1 MALLCYYVLR
11 RKFMLKRKAETKI
24 KKWLNEDKKALL
36 VYGARQVGKTYLI
49 RECLKDYDYIEF
61 NLIAQPEIATLLA
74 TANSV
79 DDLAIRL
86 SLFTDKKFIKG
97 QTVIFFDEIQEYK
110 EIVSKIKFFVDEGSF
125 RYILSGSLLGVEIT
139 NLKSAPVGY
148 LQELKMFPLDF
159 EEFLQVFNVRREL
172 IFSLYNSFTEKTP
185 VDEVVNRKLLDIFNH
200 YLLVGG
206 MPAAVAKYAETSN
219 LEDVLQEHIAITEQ
233 YKLDFTKYEVKNKKL
248 ALTQIYELIPSELS
262 EKNKRFNF
270 ADVKLGLKY
279 ERAQDNFIW
288 LQKAGVALP
297 VFNTSEPKIPLKLN
311 EKSSLFKLY
320 LSDVGMLTSWY
331 GRATKIK
338 ILNNEKDIN
347 SGALFENAVAQELFA
362 HGYAPY
368 YFNSKK
374 QGELDFV
381 IEYHGK
387 VLPIEVKSGK
397 DYTVH
402 SALNNVLNNKEYDID
417 QAFVFANCNVSVKNN
432 ITYYPIYFCTFLKE
446 YDVTL
451 PIINKPDLSNL

>member
-1 MALLCYYVLR
+1 
-11 RKFMLKRKAETKI
+11 MLKRKAEKI
-24 KKWLNEDKKALL
+24 IKNWLNNNTKALL

-49 RECLKDYDYIEF
+49 RECLKDYNFIEF
-61 NLIAQPEIATLLA
+61 NLIEQPEIASLLA
-74 TANSV
+74 TAETV
-79 DDLAIRL
+79 DDLVVRL

-97 QTVIFFDEIQEYK
+97 ETVIFFDEIQEYK
-110 EIVSKIKFFVDEGSF
+110 EIVTKIKFLVDDGSY
-125 RYILSGSLLGVEIT
+125 RYVLSGSLLGVEIT

-159 EEFLQVFNVRREL
+159 EEFLQVFNIQPEL
-172 IFSLYNSFTEKTP
+172 LNSLRTSFENATT
-185 VDEVVNRKLLDIFNH
+185 VNEVVNAKLLDIFNQ

-219 LEDVLQEHIAITEQ
+219 LEEVLQEHLAIIEQ
-233 YKLDFTKYEVKNKKL
+233 YKRDFTKYEVQNKKL
-248 ALTQIYELIPSELS
+248 ILTRIYELIPAELS

-270 ADVKLGLKY
+270 TDIKLGLKY

-297 VFNTSEPKIPLKLN
+297 VFNTTEPKTPLRLN
-311 EKSSLFKLY
+311 EKSSLFKLF
-320 LSDVGMLTSWY
+320 LSDVGMLTTLY

-338 ILNNEKDIN
+338 ILNKEKDIN
-347 SGALFENAVAQELFA
+347 TGALFENAVAQELFA
-362 HGYAPY
+362 HGYSPY

-397 DYTVH
+397 DYAIH
-402 SALNNVLNNKEYDID
+402 CALNNVLANKEYDIP

-432 ITYYPIYFCTFLKE
+432 ITYFPVYFCMFIKE
-446 YDVTL
+446 DDLIL
-451 PIINKPDLSNL
+451 PTISKPDLSNL